1 MKFVKTCFLGLLIFL
16 LSVDIFAQ
24 EQLTTGQIIDS
35 VQCESNMAETYALY
49 LPSNYSK
56 DKSWPVIF
64 IFEPAARGKLPVS
77 HYKPVAE
84 ELGYIVIASNNSK
97 NGSWDNSL
105 NSARAIFKD
114 GSTKFN
120 LDSTR
125 IYTSGFSGGSRVAV
139 TLAIIFKN
147 IAGVIGCGAGFSS
160 IDFYQPSEQ
169 DNYVYV
175 GIVGDKDMNYQEHLM
190 LEHELDAVNIVN
202 KRIVFS
208 AGHQWPNPDQ
218 LKEAVYWLELQS
230 LKRTNK
236 TSPEFRID
244 TLFNRMKFKA
254 DSLYSNERFL
264 MALQTYEDI
273 SDDFEG
279 LTDLTAIESQINK
292 TKEIKQLSKLKRKET
307 KLNNRERAHHI
318 AINTAFNEIRY
329 TNLMV
334 TYDSTKKTKQWWFNE
349 IDSLNSV
356 TKNKNEDK
364 KNIGYRMLNLIWAK
378 FATSAF
384 SYEKS
389 KDYQT
394 AIRLNE
400 VWLYA
405 LPKNVWALWNMG
417 KIQSL
422 AGNVEQSL
430 DYLYKAKEFGM
441 KYRKSIQNK
450 SFENL
455 KENPRYT
462 TLLSELTTN
471 N

>member
-1 MKFVKTCFLGLLIFL
+1 MAYSRTCILGLLVFL
-16 LSVDIFAQ
+16 LSMDIFAQ
-24 EQLTTGQIIDS
+24 EQLVYGQIIDS
-35 VQCESNMAETYALY
+35 VQCETSKAETYALY
-49 LPSNYSK
+49 LPSNYTK
-56 DKSWPVIF
+56 DRSWPVIF
-64 IFEPAARGKLPVS
+64 IFEPAARGKLPVTQ
-77 HYKPVAE
+77 YKPVAE

-97 NGSWDNSL
+97 NGNWDNSL
-105 NSARAIFKD
+105 RSARAIFKD

-125 IYTSGFSGGSRVAV
+125 IYTSGFSGGSRVAY
-139 TLAIIFKN
+139 TLAIIYRN

-160 IDFYQPSEQ
+160 IDFYQPSSQ

-175 GIVGDKDMNYQEHLM
+175 GIVGDKDMNYQEHILI
-190 LEHELDAVNIVN
+190 ENDLDEVNVVN
-202 KRIVFS
+202 KRIIFS
-208 AGHQWPNPDQ
+208 AGHQWPRPDQ

-236 TSPEFRID
+236 TSPGFRID
-244 TLFNRMKFKA
+244 TIFNRMKFKA

-264 MALQTYEDI
+264 MALRIYEDI
-273 SDDFEG
+273 SEDFEG
-279 LTDLTAIESQINK
+279 LVDLTAIESQINK
-292 TKEIKQLSKLKRKET
+292 TQQIKQLSRLRKKEN
-307 KLNNRERAHHI
+307 KLNIREREHHI
-318 AINTAFNEIRY
+318 TINTAFNEIRY

-356 TKNKNEDK
+356 TKNKNVDK
-364 KNIGYRMLNLIWAK
+364 KNTGYRILNLIWAK
-378 FATSAF
+378 FATSSF

-389 KDYQT
+389 QDYQT
-394 AIRLNE
+394 AIRLND
-400 VWLYA
+400 VCLYA
-405 LPKNVWALWNMG
+405 QPKSIWALWNMA

-430 DYLYKAKEFGM
+430 DYLYKAKEVGM

-462 TLLSELTTN
+462 SLLSELITN